1 MKGSFM
7 KIMQTDKRREEEEE
21 KEEGVFTVSCNRM
34 KDQEDQVV
42 QQHKDEL
49 KGKSFRGVS

>member
-7 KIMQTDKRREEEEE
+7 KIMQTDKRREEEEEE

-34 KDQEDQVV
+34 KDQED
-42 QQHKDEL
+42 
-49 KGKSFRGVS
+49 